1 MFNKLKQFKDI
12 KDKAKTIQTALA
24 KESAEGTAGW
34 GKVKVKID
42 GNQQVL
48 DVSIDPS
55 AMDDRAKLEG
65 MIKDA
70 ANDAIKKIQQVMST
84 KLKDIGGLDLANELG
99 DMMNKK

>member
-34 GKVKVKID
+34 GKVKIKID

-48 DVSIDPS
+48 GVSIDPS
-55 AMDDRAKLEG
+55 VMDDRTKLEG
-65 MIKDA
+65 MIRDA
-70 ANDAIKKIQQVMST
+70 SNDAIKKIQQVMST

-99 DMMNKK
+99 DLVK